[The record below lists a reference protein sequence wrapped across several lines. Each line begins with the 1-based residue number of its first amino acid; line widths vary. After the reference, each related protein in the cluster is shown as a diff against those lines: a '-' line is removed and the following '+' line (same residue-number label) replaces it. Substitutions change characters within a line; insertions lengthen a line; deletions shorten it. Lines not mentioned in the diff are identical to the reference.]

1 MLFKPMSRTESCE
14 TPAQAAFKLP
24 RSLWADRKGVASME
38 YALLASALAATVLA
52 GGAMVG
58 TALQKSFSA
67 MSQSLGQAAELH
79 ANSQDACSQTAQESS
94 AQQDEE
100 PGYARAMACRM
111 PRTPECLPRTVRQL
125 P

>member
-1 MLFKPMSRTESCE
+1 
-14 TPAQAAFKLP
+14 
-24 RSLWADRKGVASME
+24 ME

-67 MSQSLGQAAELH
+67 VSQSLGQAAGLH
-79 ANSQDACSQTAQESS
+79 ANGQGACGQTAQESN
-94 AQQDEE
+94 AQQDGEL
-100 PGYARAMACRM
+100 GYTGAMTCRM